1 MSTSPAVRSVL
12 NLAFFS
18 TFLALGCSGDDPFCD
33 PEFDEC
39 DPAFQ
44 QVTVTVQGLGA
55 GSGTVVAEDIST
67 VRINCVLPSSSGG
80 HVPNPSY
87 PLACSHTFSD
97 AGGGG
102 SFRLVAQADPGSVF
116 SGWTGCSQVSG
127 PVCILD
133 FSAGPDVGFQVTARF
148 EHTSAETNAINIY
161 NGSGLT
167 ASFVVN
173 GQTLSNVAP
182 MQSPSVQIPTTIG
195 TTVAVSATV
204 GDAHPTT
211 TCTVTA
217 AAWQGPDNPIVVL
230 NGPPSYSLACT
241 GF

>member
-1 MSTSPAVRSVL
+1 VLSLAV
-12 NLAFFS
+12 FS
-18 TFLALGCSGDDPFCD
+18 TFLALGCGHTDPNCD
-33 PEFDEC
+33 PEIEEC
-39 DPAFQ
+39 HSAFQ
-44 QVTVTVQGLGA
+44 QVTVIVQGLGA

-67 VRINCVLPSSSGG
+67 VRINCVLPTSSLG
-80 HVPNPSY
+80 HLPNPSY
-87 PLACSHTFSD
+87 PPACTHTFSD

-102 SFRLVAQADPGSVF
+102 SFRLEAAADSGSVF
-116 SGWTGCSQVSG
+116 TSWGGCSQASG

-133 FSAGPDVGFQVTARF
+133 FSAGADVTFHVTARF
-148 EHTSAETNAINIY
+148 ERASAETKPINIY

-173 GQTLSNVAP
+173 GQTLLNVAP
-182 MQSPSVQIPTTIG
+182 QQSPSVQIPTTIG

-204 GDAHPTT
+204 GDGHPTT

-217 AAWQGPDNPIVVL
+217 AAWQGTDNPIVIL
-230 NGPPSYSLACT
+230 NGPPPYSLTCT